1 MTKIDELENL
11 IRHYRWLESIAKDY
25 EGILEIIDREKDY
38 FTIRG
43 FSYSARG
50 DARKFALNC
59 HRTIP
64 YTYIRDGIQSALDG
78 IISELKECE
87 NKLKEYNI
95 NANDSLRIN

>member
-11 IRHYRWLESIAKDY
+11 IRHCRWLKSIAKDY
-25 EGILEIIDREKDY
+25 ENILEIIDREKDY

-50 DARKFALNC
+50 SVREFALNC
-59 HRTIP
+59 HRSIP

-78 IISELKECE
+78 IISELKECD
-87 NKLKEYNI
+87 NKIKEEFNI
-95 NANDSLRIN
+95 NNDDAC